1 MLSLMAYFNQHFICE
16 IDPFRY
22 LFIHFPCSVVFHC
35 KTTAQLT
42 HLPHRC
48 YFIMYSS
55 TLLVLAAAALAK
67 LLSSTF
73 ELLPL
78 GAIPNNT
85 AMTIAVRIS
94 WDMCKVC
101 CVYT

>member
-1 MLSLMAYFNQHFICE
+1 
-16 IDPFRY
+16 
-22 LFIHFPCSVVFHC
+22 
-35 KTTAQLT
+35 
-42 HLPHRC
+42 
-48 YFIMYSS
+48 
-55 TLLVLAAAALAK
+55 